1 MRDSIRM
8 RVIAAMIVVAL
19 VGAAGLSFY
28 FLRQI
33 EAYGQRRLEE
43 RLVTQARV
51 TAALV
56 GAAYERSGS
65 TRPLASNRPFAL
77 REALRDAYPT
87 QGTSL
92 RILDATG
99 TVVADSAVTGK
110 VGYALAGLPEIHR
123 ALVGFSATAARDERG
138 GRHATFVATPITANG
153 RIVGVA
159 YAASSTFSIMTLL
172 RDYRL
177 ELILVVG
184 AYILVAAILAELLSR
199 WLTRPLGDLEH
210 ATAAFA
216 RGDQNARVTP
226 TGPRETRAL
235 AESFNAMAEEVSR
248 MVAEMRNEERRKSRF
263 VSDVSHELR
272 TPLTAIRGAAET
284 MLEDEDIPAE
294 DRDRFLATIVSE
306 SDRLGRLAND
316 LLALERIEGATG
328 ELPVVRVDLL
338 NVARHT
344 ASTLEPLLEER
355 GVAVEVTGEPAY
367 VLGDRDRLQQ
377 VLANL
382 VDNASRMTPR
392 GKTVHVTVAKSA
404 HRATVAVA
412 DEGPGLSAEG
422 LDRVFDRFWRA
433 QASRDRGSGGAGLGL
448 SIVRAIVEQHGGRIS
463 VANRPEG
470 GAVFSFE
477 LPVVG

>member
-1 MRDSIRM
+1 MRASIRM
-8 RVIAAMIVVAL
+8 RVIAAMLVVAL

-28 FLRQI
+28 FLREI

-43 RLVTQARV
+43 RLGTKARV

-65 TRPLASNRPFAL
+65 TRPLAPNRPFAL
-77 REALRDAYPT
+77 SEALRNAYPT

-92 RILDATG
+92 RIIDATG
-99 TVVADSAVTGK
+99 SVVADSSSKK
-110 VGYALAGLPEIHR
+110 VGYSLSGLDEVKRALAGVPSTSDR
-123 ALVGFSATAARDERG
+123 TERG
-138 GRHATFVATPITANG
+138 GRHATFVAAPIVAKG
-153 RIVGVA
+153 AVVGVA
-159 YAASSTFSIMTLL
+159 YVASSTFSIATLL

-177 ELILVVG
+177 ELLVVVGFYVLG
-184 AYILVAAILAELLSR
+184 A
-199 WLTRPLGDLEH
+199 LER

-216 RGDQNARVTP
+216 RGDHAARVEP
-226 TGPRETRAL
+226 AGPRETRAL
-235 AESFNAMAEEVSR
+235 AVAFNSMADEVSR
-248 MVAEMRNEERRKSRF
+248 VVGELRSEERRKSRF

-294 DRDRFLATIVSE
+294 DRDRFLATVVSE

-328 ELPVVRVDLL
+328 ELPVVRVDLYS
-338 NVARHT
+338 VALHT
-344 ASTLEPLLEER
+344 TSTLEPLLEER
-355 GVAVEVTGEPAY
+355 GVAVEVTGEPAF

-392 GKTVHVTVAKSA
+392 GGTVRVSVTRTAHRVTVS
-404 HRATVAVA
+404 VA
-412 DEGPGLSAEG
+412 DEGPGIPAEDV
-422 LDRVFDRFWRA
+422 DRVFDRFWRA

-448 SIVRAIVEQHGGRIS
+448 SIVRAIVERHGGHIS
-463 VANRPEG
+463 AANRPG
-470 GAVFSFE
+470 TGAVFSFD
-477 LPVVG
+477 LPAAG